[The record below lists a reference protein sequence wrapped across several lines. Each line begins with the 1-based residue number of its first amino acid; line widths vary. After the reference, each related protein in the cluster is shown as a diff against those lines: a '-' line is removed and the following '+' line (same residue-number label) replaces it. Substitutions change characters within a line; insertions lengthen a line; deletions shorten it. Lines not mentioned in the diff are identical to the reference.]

1 MLSFSNT
8 EISKKFGTLK
18 VGSLA
23 GREARSGAG
32 ITIYDQGKNNV
43 LSALAQ
49 ALSSSQFASTYGGQV
64 RDIKM
69 QIWGKCI
76 HMPHRVSVA
85 CRATPC
91 KAAGRQSHLWL
102 RAPTLLCQVGT
113 L

>member
-1 MLSFSNT
+1 M
-8 EISKKFGTLK
+8 
-18 VGSLA
+18 
-23 GREARSGAG
+23 
-32 ITIYDQGKNNV
+32 

-85 CRATPC
+85 CRAATLC
-91 KAAGRQSHLWL
+91 KAAEPPLCRLGAGASGRQLYYVKWGLSKFDL
-102 RAPTLLCQVGT
+102 VGIT
-113 L
+113 